1 MMMMMVMMERKEGGG
16 MKGGGAKQAPTRERR
31 AGRARTQFVFA
42 PTVSPI
48 REERT
53 SSASRGTEE
62 DALALALAAAAAAAI
77 AQVPSPRVGDARS
90 TLRRVAPLP
99 LNDDRVL
106 TEVGHS
112 E

>member
-1 MMMMMVMMERKEGGG
+1 MMMMMVMMERKE
-16 MKGGGAKQAPTRERR
+16 GGGAKQAPTRERR

-53 SSASRGTEE
+53 SASRGTEE
-62 DALALALAAAAAAAI
+62 DALALALAAAAAAI

>member
-1 MMMMMVMMERKEGGG
+1 ME
-16 MKGGGAKQAPTRERR
+16 GGGAKQAPTRERR

-62 DALALALAAAAAAAI
+62 DALALAAAAAAAI
-77 AQVPSPRVGDARS
+77 AQVLSPRVGDARS

>member
-1 MMMMMVMMERKEGGG
+1 MMMMMVMMERKE
-16 MKGGGAKQAPTRERR
+16 GGGAKQAPTRERR

-53 SSASRGTEE
+53 SASRGTEE

>member
-16 MKGGGAKQAPTRERR
+16 MEEGGAKQAPTRERR

-53 SSASRGTEE
+53 SRGTEE

-77 AQVPSPRVGDARS
+77 AQVLSPRVGDARS

>member
-16 MKGGGAKQAPTRERR
+16 MEGGGAKQAPTRERR

-62 DALALALAAAAAAAI
+62 DALALALAAAAAI

>member
-1 MMMMMVMMERKEGGG
+1 MQE
-16 MKGGGAKQAPTRERR
+16 GGAKQAPTRERR

-62 DALALALAAAAAAAI
+62 DALALAAAAAAI
-77 AQVPSPRVGDARS
+77 AQVLSPRVGDARS

>member
-1 MMMMMVMMERKEGGG
+1 MMMMMVMMERKE
-16 MKGGGAKQAPTRERR
+16 GGGAKQAPTRERR

-62 DALALALAAAAAAAI
+62 DALALAAAAA
-77 AQVPSPRVGDARS
+77 PPLHRF
-90 TLRRVAPLP
+90 LRRGWEMLDPLCAASP
-99 LNDDRVL
+99 LSL
-106 TEVGHS
+106 STMIEF
-112 E
+112 

>member
-1 MMMMMVMMERKEGGG
+1 ME
-16 MKGGGAKQAPTRERR
+16 GGGAKQAPTRERR

-62 DALALALAAAAAAAI
+62 DALALAAAAAAAI

-90 TLRRVAPLP
+90 TLRRVGPLP

>member
-1 MMMMMVMMERKEGGG
+1 MMMMMVMMERKE
-16 MKGGGAKQAPTRERR
+16 GGGAKQAPTRERR

-53 SSASRGTEE
+53 SASRGTEE
-62 DALALALAAAAAAAI
+62 DALALAAAAAAAI

>member
-1 MMMMMVMMERKEGGG
+1 MMMMMVMMERKEGGRRCQA
-16 MKGGGAKQAPTRERR
+16 GANERR

-53 SSASRGTEE
+53 SASRGTEE
-62 DALALALAAAAAAAI
+62 DALALAADAAAI

-99 LNDDRVL
+99 LYDDRVL